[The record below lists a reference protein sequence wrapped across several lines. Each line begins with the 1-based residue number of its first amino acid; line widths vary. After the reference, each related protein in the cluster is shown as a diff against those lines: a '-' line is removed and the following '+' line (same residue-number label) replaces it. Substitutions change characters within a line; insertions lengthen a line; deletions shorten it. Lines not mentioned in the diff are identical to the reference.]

1 MDARAIGIAVVLAV
15 ASAAAGQPRTT
26 SELSPLD
33 IARVLAAR
41 YPEDV
46 SAVRYIPALAWSGAL
61 RLSALTG
68 EARWEE
74 KARREMH
81 PFISGEK
88 AALAPPY
95 ALANLAG
102 YLALSDLAAHGAPR
116 SSKDGAAAEL
126 ARKAAELVLPQS
138 ADEIVRFSRWWTD
151 DMFLATSL
159 LARAA
164 ARTDDPRYA
173 PVIGRLLVSYA
184 GKLQRP
190 DGLFVHAVDGPY
202 AWGRG
207 NGFAALGM
215 VEALTHLPEGW
226 PDRAKVLDLYRR
238 QMRALAAHQTKEGA
252 WRQVVDEPTAY
263 EELTVTAMTVAAMA
277 RGVRRGWLDRAI
289 VPSIDRGWSAVL
301 MRVSRDGMLRD
312 VCAST
317 GAGPTKA
324 YYLSRPVI
332 NGADD
337 RGGVLVLLA
346 ALEVHEL
353 RATRSGARP

>member
-1 MDARAIGIAVVLAV
+1 MNARAMAV
-15 ASAAAGQPRTT
+15 ALILPAALAAAGQPRTT

-33 IARVLAAR
+33 VARILAAR
-41 YPEDV
+41 YPEDA
-46 SAVRYIPALAWSGAL
+46 SSVRYIPALAWSGAL

-68 EARWEE
+68 EARWAQ
-74 KARREMH
+74 KARREMQ
-81 PFISGEK
+81 PFVSGEK
-88 AALAPPY
+88 GALAPPF

-102 YLALSDLAAHGAPR
+102 YLAFSDLAAEGAP
-116 SSKDGAAAEL
+116 SSSMVDAGAER
-126 ARKAAELVLPQS
+126 ARKAAELILPPS
-138 ADEIVRFSRWWTD
+138 PEEIVRLSRWWTD
-151 DMFLATSL
+151 DMFMATSL
-159 LARAA
+159 MARVA
-164 ARTDDPRYA
+164 ARTGDGRYA

-190 DGLFVHAVDGPY
+190 DGLFVHAVEGPH

-215 VEALTHLPEGW
+215 VEALTYLPESW
-226 PDRAKVLDLYRR
+226 PDRAAVLDLYRR
-238 QMRALAAHQTKEGA
+238 QMRALVAHQTDDGA

-277 RGVRRGWLDRAI
+277 RGVRRGWLDRAM

-301 MRVSRDGMLRD
+301 VRVSRDATLRD

-324 YYLSRPVI
+324 YYLTRPAI
-332 NGADD
+332 SGADD
-337 RGGVLVLLA
+337 RGGAVVLLA

-353 RATRSGARP
+353 RATR

>member
-1 MDARAIGIAVVLAV
+1 MHARAIGITVVLA
-15 ASAAAGQPRTT
+15 AAVTPAGQPRTT
-26 SELSPLD
+26 SDLSPLD
-33 IARVLAAR
+33 VARLLAAR
-41 YPEDV
+41 YPEDA
-46 SAVRYIPALAWSGAL
+46 SSVRYIPALGWSGAL
-61 RLSALTG
+61 RLSVLTG
-68 EARWEE
+68 EARWEQ
-74 KARREMH
+74 KARREMD
-81 PFISGEK
+81 PFLSGEK

-95 ALANLAG
+95 TLANLAG
-102 YLALSDLAAHGAPR
+102 YLALSDLAGEGAQK
-116 SSKDGAAAEL
+116 SSKDDAAAQL

-151 DMFLATSL
+151 DMFMATSL
-159 LARAA
+159 LARTA
-164 ARTDDPRYA
+164 ARTGDPRYA

-215 VEALTHLPEGW
+215 VEALTYLPERW
-226 PDRAKVLDLYRR
+226 PGHADVLDHYRK
-238 QMRALAAHQTKEGA
+238 QMRALVAHQSDDGA

-263 EELTVTAMTVAAMA
+263 KELTVTAMTVAAMA

-301 MRVSRDGMLRD
+301 VRVSRDGTLRD

-324 YYLSRPVI
+324 YI
-332 NGADD
+332 
-337 RGGVLVLLA
+337 
-346 ALEVHEL
+346 
-353 RATRSGARP
+353 